1 MIAQKKLQNTTLQK
15 IRRDI
20 SMNKWVYVIALP
32 VLAYYILFCYLPMYG
47 AQIAFKYY
55 QPGKGI
61 IGSTWVGL
69 SHFISFFKGVYF
81 WRTLRNTLTVS
92 ISSLVFGF
100 PSAII
105 LALLLNEVKR
115 ERFKRCIQ
123 TVSYLP
129 HFISLVVVCGI
140 IREFTE
146 SSGLINDIIAFFGG
160 DRKTMLLNLKAF
172 VPIYVISGVWQNI
185 GWNCIVYLSALAG
198 IDVALYEA
206 ATVDGA
212 GRWKKML
219 HVTLPGIAP
228 TIIIM
233 LILRVGQLM
242 SVGHEKILLLYN
254 ESIYE
259 TSDVISTY
267 IYRKGLYEQNYS
279 FSSAVGLFNSA
290 INFVLVM
297 AVNAFSRRG
306 SETSLW

>member
-1 MIAQKKLQNTTLQK
+1 MC
-15 IRRDI
+15 D
-20 SMNKWVYVIALP
+20 
-32 VLAYYILFCYLPMYG
+32 
-47 AQIAFKYY
+47 
-55 QPGKGI
+55 
-61 IGSTWVGL
+61 
-69 SHFISFFKGVYF
+69 
-81 WRTLRNTLTVS
+81 
-92 ISSLVFGF
+92 
-100 PSAII
+100 
-105 LALLLNEVKR
+105 
-115 ERFKRCIQ
+115 
-123 TVSYLP
+123 
-129 HFISLVVVCGI
+129 I

-160 DRKTMLLNLKAF
+160 DRKTMLLNPKAF

-297 AVNAFSRRG
+297 AVNAFSRRV

>member
-1 MIAQKKLQNTTLQK
+1 
-15 IRRDI
+15 
-20 SMNKWVYVIALP
+20 MNKWVYVIALP

-61 IGSTWVGL
+61 VGSAWAGIY
-69 SHFISFFKGVYF
+69 HFVSFFKGVYF
-81 WRTLRNTLTVS
+81 WRTLRNTLTIS

-115 ERFKRCIQ
+115 EKFKRCIQ

-146 SSGLINDIIAFFGG
+146 SNGLINDIIAFFGG
-160 DRKTMLLNLKAF
+160 DRKTMLLNPKAF

-267 IYRKGLYEQNYS
+267 IYRKGLYDQSYS

-297 AVNAFSRRG
+297 AVNAFSRRV

>member
-1 MIAQKKLQNTTLQK
+1 
-15 IRRDI
+15 
-20 SMNKWVYVIALP
+20 MNKWVYVIALP

-61 IGSTWVGL
+61 VGSAWAGL
-69 SHFISFFKGVYF
+69 YHFVSFFKGVYF
-81 WRTLRNTLTVS
+81 WRTLRNTLTIS

-115 ERFKRCIQ
+115 EKFKRCIQ

-146 SSGLINDIIAFFGG
+146 SNGLINDIIAFFGG
-160 DRKTMLLNLKAF
+160 DRKTMLLNPKAF

-267 IYRKGLYEQNYS
+267 IYRKGLYDQSYS

-297 AVNAFSRRG
+297 AVNAFSRRV